1 MNLKELHQEPKP
13 VSAVSVFK
21 TEANNTTAIQIAK
34 GETLKEHIT
43 KYPALLVCVTGQV
56 IFENEKGLKITL
68 NNSDYITIEPMVKHW
83 INAMELSQL
92 ILIK

>member
-13 VSAVSVFK
+13 VSAISVFK
-21 TEANNTTAIQIAK
+21 TETGNTTAIQIAK

-43 KYPALLVCVTGQV
+43 RVPALLVCVAGQAF
-56 IFENEKGLKITL
+56 FENERGFKITL
-68 NNSDYITIEPMVKHW
+68 TNGDYITIEPMVKHW
-83 INAMELSQL
+83 VNAIELSQL